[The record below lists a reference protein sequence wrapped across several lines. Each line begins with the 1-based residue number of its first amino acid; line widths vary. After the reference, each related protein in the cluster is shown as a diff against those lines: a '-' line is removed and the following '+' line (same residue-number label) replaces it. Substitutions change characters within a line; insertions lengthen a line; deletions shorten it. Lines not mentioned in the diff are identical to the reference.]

1 MAKRQFNRAA
11 MDVGNIIALEHVNLR
26 VPDQALATFFYV
38 NVLGFT
44 RDPYMDWGPYNVWVN
59 VGGQQFHLPT
69 GQPQTLRGLVG
80 VVVPDLAVLNRRL
93 HQMQKRLED
102 TDFVFKE
109 KKTFTDITCPW
120 GNHIRAHG
128 PGGFGE
134 MQLGIPYVEFHVPH
148 GTATGIGKFY
158 RRVMGCGTQLNKA
171 GTRVDVSVGVE
182 QRLRFKETPGPL
194 PDYDGHHI
202 AIYVASFS
210 GPHRF
215 LKDHDLITEE
225 SDENQYRFQT
235 IVNPDS
241 GRPLFEI
248 EHEVRSLHHPM
259 YQRAL
264 VNRNS
269 NQSFF
274 HYQRNRDAYVPA
286 EIHSDD

>member
-1 MAKRQFNRAA
+1 MAKRQFDRAA
-11 MDVGNIIALEHVNLR
+11 VDVGNIIAMEHVNVT

-44 RDPYMDWGPYNVWVN
+44 RDPYIDWGPFNVWVN
-59 VGGQQFHLPT
+59 AGRQQFHLPT
-69 GQPQTLRGLVG
+69 AEPQVLRGLIG
-80 VVVPDLAVLNRRL
+80 IVVPDLKALNGRL
-93 HQMQKRLED
+93 HQMKKRLMD
-102 TDFVFKE
+102 SKFSFVE

-120 GNHIRAHG
+120 GNRIRAHG
-128 PGGFGE
+128 PGAFGE
-134 MQLGIPYVEFHVPH
+134 TQLGIPYLEFHVPE
-148 GTATGIGKFY
+148 GTAEGIARFY
-158 RRVMGCGTQLNKA
+158 HKVMGCLTDLNKA
-171 GTRVDVSVGVE
+171 KTVCEVFVGLE
-182 QRLRFKETPGPL
+182 QKIRFKEVRRPE

-202 AIYVASFS
+202 AIYVANFS

-235 IVNPDS
+235 IVNPEN
-241 GRPLFEI
+241 GKPLFEI

-269 NQSFF
+269 DQTFF
-274 HYQRNRDAYVPA
+274 NYQKDRDVYMPKEA
-286 EIHSDD
+286 